1 MKTIFSTI
9 QFIDSHSESIRHK
22 NLMVVNNKPLWM
34 YNAEAAK
41 ALCRPLLV
49 GDTSIPGGEK
59 FWLKDNW
66 ICTTY
71 NDSIIPPDFG
81 QKIPRYAIN
90 TGKCKLGDRVAGAV
104 NFLNGN
110 VQTAADAYVILLGNV
125 VSSDPK
131 ALILRACESWCA
143 MKYMTPELT
152 GLLSVTN
159 YPMFGPGRAL
169 MTEHGLF
176 AKNASPID
184 KRFGEEKQDEVA
196 SSWFFDGGVMI
207 MDAKNKLIGHTA
219 IVTSD
224 MKSSDWSECGESAT
238 QFPYLGNCVFALKQT
253 PLDSVEVDDAWQ
265 ICLLPDINRMEANA
279 AVRHHIDRIEDG
291 QFADADT

>member
-41 ALCRPLLV
+41 ALCRPLLI

-169 MTEHGLF
+169 TTEHGLF

-224 MKSSDWSECGESAT
+224 MRSRQLRVRPQAEPLGFRRSVRCLANLPSAGHQSNGSERRSAT
-238 QFPYLGNCVFALKQT
+238 PHRQ
-253 PLDSVEVDDAWQ
+253 
-265 ICLLPDINRMEANA
+265 NRGRT
-279 AVRHHIDRIEDG
+279 VRRCRYM
-291 QFADADT
+291 T